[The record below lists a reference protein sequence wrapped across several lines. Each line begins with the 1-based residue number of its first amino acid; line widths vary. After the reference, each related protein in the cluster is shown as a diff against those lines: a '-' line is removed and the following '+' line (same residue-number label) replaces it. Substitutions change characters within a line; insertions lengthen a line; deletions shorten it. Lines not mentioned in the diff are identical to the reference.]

1 MKKIILSL
9 AMIGSMA
16 FAGSAYAQEDSLFED
31 KKDTVSIDDMDP
43 VFYEA
48 EEETA
53 PESSSTTT
61 IAIIAGVAVV
71 AVGAFVVLKKKKK

>member
-9 AMIGSMA
+9 ALIASMA

-53 PESSSTTT
+53 QEGNSSMTFM
-61 IAIIAGVAVV
+61 IVAGVAVIL
-71 AVGAFVVLKKKKK
+71 VGAYFFAKKKKK